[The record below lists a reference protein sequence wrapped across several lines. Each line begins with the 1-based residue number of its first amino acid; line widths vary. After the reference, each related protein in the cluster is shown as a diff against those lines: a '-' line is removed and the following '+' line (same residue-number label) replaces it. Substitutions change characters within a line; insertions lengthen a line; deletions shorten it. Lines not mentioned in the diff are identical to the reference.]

1 MEHSVLS
8 MMIPLFCTSHCIVTS
23 EDNFTRVVHL
33 AAWNL
38 VVKGL
43 VSASK

>member
-8 MMIPLFCTSHCIVTS
+8 MMMILFCTSHCIATS
-23 EDNFTRVVHL
+23 EGSFTLVDRL

-38 VVKGL
+38 VVKVL

>member
-8 MMIPLFCTSHCIVTS
+8 MMIPLFCTSHCIATS
-23 EDNFTRVVHL
+23 EGNFTRVDHL

-38 VVKGL
+38 VVRGL
-43 VSASK
+43 VLVSK